1 MSSRKTNV
9 SVSGDFSWDLPSVV
23 SAHLSD
29 FCYYTNFCCSVTFD
43 KGMRRGLLH
52 HPENR
57 YGLVPVHLSQHPPA
71 DPHSAMPSVILY
83 DPNVA
88 LFASS
93 HFDSHGL
100 TNTSLYVSLMFHLC
114 LSITLLYL
122 WRSSGL
128 LSHGGRLMAARQDLD
143 NLMDCCKML

>member
-1 MSSRKTNV
+1 MLNPFTSLDITFQRNLLVVETNV
-9 SVSGDFSWDLPSVV
+9 SVSGDFSQDLPSVV
-23 SAHLSD
+23 SALLRD

-43 KGMRRGLLH
+43 KGKRCGLLH
-52 HPENR
+52 HPNNR

-71 DPHSAMPSVILY
+71 DPHSPMPSVILC
-83 DPNVA
+83 DPNVP

-114 LSITLLYL
+114 LAITLLYL
-122 WRSSGL
+122 
-128 LSHGGRLMAARQDLD
+128 
-143 NLMDCCKML
+143 